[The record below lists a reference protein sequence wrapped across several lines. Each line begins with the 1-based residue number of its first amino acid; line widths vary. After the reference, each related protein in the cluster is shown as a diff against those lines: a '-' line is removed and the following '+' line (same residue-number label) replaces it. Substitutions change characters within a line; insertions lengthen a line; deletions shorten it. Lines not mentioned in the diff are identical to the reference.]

1 MEYKEEKISRELI
14 AFSDQTIFESSQ
26 RTGEVIRANPL
37 NFNIEKLPDSIQPE
51 LLETLSIIL
60 DKTVAEDIY
69 TDTTDDELNA
79 VNEALN
85 HRIKN
90 WGCDI
95 KRVLDVTLL
104 SKILTNREYTT
115 KLVNND
121 LLRELLTNNHTE
133 DLSYIWLS
141 SLRQK
146 LVSEKE

>member
-69 TDTTDDELNA
+69 TDTTDDEL
-79 VNEALN
+79 
-85 HRIKN
+85 K
-90 WGCDI
+90 
-95 KRVLDVTLL
+95 
-104 SKILTNREYTT
+104 
-115 KLVNND
+115 
-121 LLRELLTNNHTE
+121 LLTKH
-133 DLSYIWLS
+133 
-141 SLRQK
+141 
-146 LVSEKE
+146 